1 MSHSH
6 LNSLSSNCSSSME
19 LEIGATHTDQTLE
32 PWFPSDTSTGYLQDA
47 IAGRGIWC
55 KEQNLLSCSKDQKVD
70 EFPMFSTTTAQSFH
84 DCGFTHQ
91 KRFVTSNLSSSP
103 QGDTHEAAIKH
114 DPAWSSYAYGQRK
127 KIAYPFKLVKSGG
140 IEGETTL
147 KDINNQILTTPSAS
161 KPIPHPVKDS
171 VTNPCKLVRE
181 SIGLSGKEV
190 ASLTRIHTRGRG
202 SITIIRTKD

>member
-70 EFPMFSTTTAQSFH
+70 EFPMFSTTTAHPLHGMYALVSFSIYVQQFH
-84 DCGFTHQ
+84 CQLIINHQ
-91 KRFVTSNLSSSP
+91 CVLLFF
-103 QGDTHEAAIKH
+103 D
-114 DPAWSSYAYGQRK
+114 
-127 KIAYPFKLVKSGG
+127 F
-140 IEGETTL
+140 
-147 KDINNQILTTPSAS
+147 
-161 KPIPHPVKDS
+161 
-171 VTNPCKLVRE
+171 C
-181 SIGLSGKEV
+181 
-190 ASLTRIHTRGRG
+190 
-202 SITIIRTKD
+202 

>member
-55 KEQNLLSCSKDQKVD
+55 KEQNLLSCSKDQKVILICLIVLFLAKVVIVKFLWLKIHYLDNQVD
-70 EFPMFSTTTAQSFH
+70 EFPMFSTTTAHPLH

-103 QGDTHEAAIKH
+103 QGDTHEAAIPH
-114 DPAWSSYAYGQRK
+114 ETVNSFLQNCSSEN
-127 KIAYPFKLVKSGG
+127 ISKL
-140 IEGETTL
+140 
-147 KDINNQILTTPSAS
+147 
-161 KPIPHPVKDS
+161 
-171 VTNPCKLVRE
+171 
-181 SIGLSGKEV
+181 
-190 ASLTRIHTRGRG
+190 RIHLSKSDI
-202 SITIIRTKD
+202 SIIHSV